1 MLILREIFN
10 KENAELVGIMLGDGG
25 IYSSNKGSY
34 VAVFGNSENEKEYLL
49 KFVFKLFE
57 KNFYKKP
64 SIYYYS
70 LIKEIRVQ
78 ITTKI
83 AVEKAK
89 RLGLSA
95 GNKTHNNIGIPDWI
109 FSDKEFIKACIRGL
123 IDTDGCVYSKW
134 SYPWIPQIEFYS
146 SIPRL
151 QKDFSKAMKLIGIR
165 TSKWRK
171 RKKASSVCGIYGKEE
186 VFKYYKEIGF
196 NNLKNL
202 KRFKEISC
210 LGSIDSS
217 TGTMV
222 SK

>member
-10 KENAELVGIMLGDGG
+10 KESAELVGIMLGDGG
-25 IYSSNKGSY
+25 MRSSKKGYY
-34 VAVFGNSENEKEYLL
+34 VAAFGNSETEKEYML
-49 KFVFKLFE
+49 KFVSKLFE
-57 KNFYKKP
+57 RIFYEKP
-64 SIYYYS
+64 SVHYNS
-70 LIKEIRVQ
+70 FSKEIRLQLTNKLVL
-78 ITTKI
+78 I
-83 AVEKAK
+83 KAK
-89 RLGLSA
+89 KLGLIL
-95 GNKTHNNIGIPDWI
+95 GNKHKNNVGIPLWI
-109 FSDKEFIKACIRGL
+109 FSNKEFIKACIRGL

-134 SYPWIPQIEFYS
+134 SYPRIPQIEFYS

-151 QKDFSKAMKLIGIR
+151 QKDFSKAIMLLGIR
-165 TSKWRK
+165 ISKWRK